1 MDAFDV
7 LSTLERG
14 EDVASVNAELQALFR
29 RSVQPLLRSVLA
41 VDPAME
47 LSALRM
53 PVLIVSGG
61 RDLQVGPKDAR
72 LLTKAR
78 PDAARFNFAEMNHVL
93 KIASADVD
101 GQRDL
106 YSNPS
111 VPLAPVLSK
120 AVAAFIEEI
129 ATSSRR

>member
-1 MDAFDV
+1 
-7 LSTLERG
+7 
-14 EDVASVNAELQALFR
+14 
-29 RSVQPLLRSVLA
+29 VLA
-41 VDPAME
+41 VDPAKE

-61 RDLQVGPKDAR
+61 RDLQVGPEDAR
-72 LLTKAR
+72 FLTESR
-78 PDAARFNFAEMNHVL
+78 RDAAWFNLAEMNHVL
-93 KIASADVD
+93 KIASADVE

-111 VPLAPVLSK
+111 VPLAPGLSK
-120 AVAAFIEEI
+120 AVATFIEEI